1 MNSHDYINS
10 GILEEYCLGT
20 LAAAERTHVEA
31 AASMYEEVRNE
42 IRSIQDTLS
51 IYVAKAAIWPGW
63 ELQDPIWGTLENIE
77 KEKALDLNNLPL
89 INKYTDYGNWK
100 KMVRPLMPINVPD
113 ERIVEVLR
121 HTPEV
126 TQVLIISRTDVEDEV
141 HVHEHES
148 FIVLEGECEC
158 NIEGQLVRLGPGGYI
173 EIPLHTHHH
182 VKALTP
188 YVIAIMQ
195 RIAV

>member
-1 MNSHDYINS
+1 M
-10 GILEEYCLGT
+10 LEEYCLGI
-20 LAAAERTHVEA
+20 LAPAEREQVEA
-31 AASMYEEVRNE
+31 AASMYEAVRKE
-42 IRSIQDTLS
+42 IKSIQ
-51 IYVAKAAIWPGW
+51 AALNVYAAQAALWPGR
-63 ELQDPIWGTLENIE
+63 ELQDQIWSTLENLE
-77 KEKALDLNNLPL
+77 KEKAHDLNNLPL
-89 INKYTDYGNWK
+89 INKYTDYRQWK
-100 KMVRPLMPINVPD
+100 KMVRPLMPASLPD

-158 NIEGQLVRLGPGGYI
+158 NIGGQAIRLGPGGYI